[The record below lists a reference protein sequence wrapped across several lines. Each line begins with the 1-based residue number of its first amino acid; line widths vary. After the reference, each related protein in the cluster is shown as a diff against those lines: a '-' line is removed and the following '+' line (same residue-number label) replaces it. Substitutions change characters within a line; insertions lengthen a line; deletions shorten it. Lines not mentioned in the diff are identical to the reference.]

1 MKRLIAILTLFL
13 VIYSCIK
20 LPVDSGDTSSSI
32 LLKNN
37 TFGYVDLSWDKTYI
51 STFKEY
57 IILSSSFSI
66 KDYKNISDIPS
77 NMIIARITDYE
88 QNFFKDSV
96 LLKSAYYKVFV
107 NIGDR
112 LLISNEVHIN
122 TSIFYLDNIF
132 SISSSYLDDDNNRL
146 VLLDNSSNKYMI
158 SIDIN
163 KETYN
168 YDYLGNIPKIRW
180 FGKGKFENQNEYY
193 VPVSNIINIY
203 DANSINLIDT
213 INTTD
218 CSSISFGND
227 SILYCSSSSR
237 NRIMAINRK
246 TKRKMYEFG
255 RAFALDNLCKVS
267 NSDEIFRVR
276 NTSTLAY
283 MDYYHF
289 DPKTGKVIDSI
300 YNVLT
305 INQMTFD
312 GTKISISKSGSFF
325 VIGIVNSI
333 NHVVLSK
340 NLQMLGQIVLPF
352 EYNNSSIFSCI
363 SPNEKYIAMLTNLN
377 INNDISVYS
386 GVSPYNIIKK
396 YNSRITNVSSITMDN
411 ENIYV
416 IGLAKHPIINAFVTA
431 IETIKL

>member
-180 FGKGKFENQNEYY
+180 FGKGKFENQ
-193 VPVSNIINIY
+193 
-203 DANSINLIDT
+203 
-213 INTTD
+213 
-218 CSSISFGND
+218 
-227 SILYCSSSSR
+227 R
-237 NRIMAINRK
+237 
-246 TKRKMYEFG
+246 
-255 RAFALDNLCKVS
+255 
-267 NSDEIFRVR
+267 
-276 NTSTLAY
+276 
-283 MDYYHF
+283 HF
-289 DPKTGKVIDSI
+289 
-300 YNVLT
+300 
-305 INQMTFD
+305 Q
-312 GTKISISKSGSFF
+312 
-325 VIGIVNSI
+325 
-333 NHVVLSK
+333 
-340 NLQMLGQIVLPF
+340 
-352 EYNNSSIFSCI
+352 
-363 SPNEKYIAMLTNLN
+363 A
-377 INNDISVYS
+377 
-386 GVSPYNIIKK
+386 
-396 YNSRITNVSSITMDN
+396 
-411 ENIYV
+411 
-416 IGLAKHPIINAFVTA
+416 
-431 IETIKL
+431 